1 MRRNSMA
8 ITALFSGRAT
18 WVGSF
23 QYRDFRLLWGSSLL
37 YSLGMGMEWVALG
50 WLVFEMTD
58 SPFMVGISIS
68 ARMAPLFFLGILSGA
83 VADRVDRRLFLRVVT
98 GGVGIVA
105 GLLALILL
113 TDVANVWYVIALTL
127 GTGAFFAF
135 TMTTRQAYTYDIV
148 GPKHALNGLS
158 LMGLSEKF
166 GSVIGAVVGGLLIAG
181 VGIGEQYI
189 AVAIFY
195 ALSALMLLATRDVGQ
210 AALTQRESVLTN
222 LTEYVRILRQNRTL
236 RFLLFLTAA
245 TEIFGFSHQ
254 TVLPVFARDV
264 LGVGAVGLG
273 VMTAFRNAGGV
284 LGAVLMANLGNFK
297 HKGKLLFAIAA
308 GFGLGQMVF
317 SLAGNI
323 FFTVAVLTFINI
335 CAMGLD
341 TLYKTLMQENVS
353 NEQRGRAMGTWV
365 FGLGFAPVGHMSVG
379 AIAGAMGAP
388 VALLINGS
396 VLAFISLTS
405 AIGMQRIRRL
415 P

>member
-83 VADRVDRRLFLRVVT
+83 VADLVDRRLFLRVVT

>member
-1 MRRNSMA
+1 
-8 ITALFSGRAT
+8 
-18 WVGSF
+18 
-23 QYRDFRLLWGSSLL
+23 
-37 YSLGMGMEWVALG
+37 
-50 WLVFEMTD
+50 
-58 SPFMVGISIS
+58 
-68 ARMAPLFFLGILSGA
+68 
-83 VADRVDRRLFLRVVT
+83 VDRHLFLRVVT
-98 GGVGIVA
+98 GGAGIVA

-166 GSVIGAVVGGLLIAG
+166 GSVIGAVAGGLLIAG

-189 AVAIFY
+189 AVAICY
-195 ALSALMLLATRDVGQ
+195 ALSALVLLATREVGQ
-210 AALTQRESVLTN
+210 AAVTQRESVLTN

-254 TVLPVFARDV
+254 TVLPVFAKDV

-273 VMTAFRNAGGV
+273 VMTAFRNLGGV

-297 HKGKLLFAIAA
+297 HKGKLLFAVAA

-317 SLAGNI
+317 SLAGDI

-388 VALLINGS
+388 AALLINGS

-415 P
+415 R

>member
-1 MRRNSMA
+1 MA

>member
-18 WVGSF
+18 WVDSF

-83 VADRVDRRLFLRVVT
+83 VADLVDRRLFLRVVT

-284 LGAVLMANLGNFK
+284 LGAVLMANLGNLK